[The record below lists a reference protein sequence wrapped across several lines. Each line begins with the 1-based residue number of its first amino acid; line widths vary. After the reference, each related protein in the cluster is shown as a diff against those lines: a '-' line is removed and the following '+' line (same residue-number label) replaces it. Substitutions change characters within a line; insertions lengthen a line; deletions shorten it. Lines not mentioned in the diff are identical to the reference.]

1 MKVMVHI
8 MKVNELLK
16 VIENGTNFSIY
27 NSSTNST
34 LINNAT
40 TPHYL
45 ILEYIL
51 NSDII
56 AINTSC
62 DSCDIELVI

>member
-1 MKVMVHI
+1 

-16 VIENGTNFSIY
+16 VTENGTKFSIY

-40 TPHYL
+40 IPHYL
-45 ILEYIL
+45 IFEYIL
-51 NSDII
+51 NSDVI

-62 DSCDIELVI
+62 DGCDIEIVI

>member
-1 MKVMVHI
+1 

-16 VIENGTNFSIY
+16 VTENGTRFNIY
-27 NSSTNST
+27 DSSTNTT

-40 TPHYL
+40 IPHYL
-45 ILEYIL
+45 IFDYVL

-62 DSCDIELVI
+62 DSCDIEVVI

>member
-1 MKVMVHI
+1 

-16 VIENGTNFSIY
+16 VIENGTSFNIY
-27 NSSTNST
+27 DSTTSST

-40 TPHYL
+40 TSNYF
-45 ILEYIL
+45 IFEYIL

-62 DSCDIELVI
+62 DNCDIEIVI

>member
-1 MKVMVHI
+1 

-16 VIENGTNFSIY
+16 ILENGTKFNIY
-27 NSSTNST
+27 DSTTNST

-40 TPHYL
+40 TSHYL
-45 ILEYIL
+45 IFEYVL

-62 DSCDIELVI
+62 DGCDIEIVI

>member
-1 MKVMVHI
+1 

-16 VIENGTNFSIY
+16 VIENGTKFNIY
-27 NSSTNST
+27 DSTTNST
-34 LINNAT
+34 LIHNAT
-40 TPHYL
+40 TPNYL
-45 ILEYIL
+45 IFEYVF

-62 DSCDIELVI
+62 DSCDIEIVI

>member
-1 MKVMVHI
+1 MVYI

-16 VIENGTNFSIY
+16 VIENGTSFNIY
-27 NSSTNST
+27 DSNTNST
-34 LINNAT
+34 IINNAT
-40 TPHYL
+40 TSNYF
-45 ILEYIL
+45 IFEYIL

-62 DSCDIELVI
+62 DNCDIEIVI

>member
-1 MKVMVHI
+1 

-16 VIENGTNFSIY
+16 VIENGTKFSIY
-27 NSSTNST
+27 NSDINST
-34 LINNAT
+34 LIHNAT
-40 TPHYL
+40 IPHYL
-45 ILEYIL
+45 IFEYIL

-62 DSCDIELVI
+62 DSCDIEIVI

>member
-1 MKVMVHI
+1 

-16 VIENGTNFSIY
+16 VLENGTKFNIY
-27 NSSTNST
+27 DSTTSST

-40 TPHYL
+40 TSHYL
-45 ILEYIL
+45 IFEYIL

-62 DSCDIELVI
+62 DSCDIEIVI

>member
-1 MKVMVHI
+1 MKVGI
-8 MKVNELLK
+8 YMKVNELLK
-16 VIENGTNFSIY
+16 VLENGTKFSIY
-27 NSSTNST
+27 DSTTNST

-40 TPHYL
+40 TSHYL
-45 ILEYIL
+45 IFEYVL

-62 DSCDIELVI
+62 DSCDIEIVI

>member
-1 MKVMVHI
+1 

-16 VIENGTNFSIY
+16 IIENGTKFSIY
-27 NSSTNST
+27 NSNINST

-40 TPHYL
+40 IPHYL
-45 ILEYIL
+45 ILDYVL

-62 DSCDIELVI
+62 DNCDIEIVIWKYESE

>member
-1 MKVMVHI
+1 

-16 VIENGTNFSIY
+16 VLENGTKFNIY
-27 NSSTNST
+27 DSTTNST
-34 LINNAT
+34 LIHNAT
-40 TPHYL
+40 TSHYL
-45 ILEYIL
+45 IFEYIL

-62 DSCDIELVI
+62 DSCDIEIVI

>member
-1 MKVMVHI
+1 

-27 NSSTNST
+27 NSNTNSI

-40 TPHYL
+40 IPHYL
-45 ILEYIL
+45 IFDYVL

-62 DSCDIELVI
+62 DSCDIEIVI

>member
-1 MKVMVHI
+1 

-16 VIENGTNFSIY
+16 VLENGTKFNIY
-27 NSSTNST
+27 DSTTNSI

-40 TPHYL
+40 TSHYL
-45 ILEYIL
+45 IFEYIL

-62 DSCDIELVI
+62 DGCDIEIVI

>member
-1 MKVMVHI
+1 

-27 NSSTNST
+27 NSTT
-34 LINNAT
+34 DTILINNAIA
-40 TPHYL
+40 PHYL
-45 ILEYIL
+45 IFDYVL

-62 DSCDIELVI
+62 DGCDIEIVI

>member
-1 MKVMVHI
+1 

-16 VIENGTNFSIY
+16 VIENGTKFNIY
-27 NSSTNST
+27 DSTTNST
-34 LINNAT
+34 LIHNAT
-40 TPHYL
+40 IPHHL
-45 ILEYIL
+45 IFEYIL

-62 DSCDIELVI
+62 DSCDIEIVI

>member
-1 MKVMVHI
+1 

-16 VIENGTNFSIY
+16 VLENGTKFNIY
-27 NSSTNST
+27 DSNTNSI

-40 TPHYL
+40 TSHYL
-45 ILEYIL
+45 IFEYIL

-62 DSCDIELVI
+62 DSCDIEIVI